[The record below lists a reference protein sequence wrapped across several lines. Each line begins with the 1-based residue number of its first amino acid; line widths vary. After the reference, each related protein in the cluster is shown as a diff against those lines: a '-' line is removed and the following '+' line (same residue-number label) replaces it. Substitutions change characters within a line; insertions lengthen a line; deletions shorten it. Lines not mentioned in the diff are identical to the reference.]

1 MPDNDALNKLFES
14 FGRIDGKMDG
24 LFAALQAHI
33 TRQGDNHKDHESR
46 ISALERLQ
54 WKMMGAAAAIAA
66 IIGPGAS
73 ALIGAVFREQ

>member
-24 LFAALQAHI
+24 LFAALQSHVA
-33 TRQGDNHKDHESR
+33 RQDDNHKDHDAR
-46 ISALERLQ
+46 ITALEQLQ

-66 IIGPGAS
+66 VIGPGAS
-73 ALIGAVFREQ
+73 ALIGAIFRGQ